1 MCKKAAQLNNNQ
13 HPALLFYVC
22 VSFRCDGKKVCELSV
37 TDVQSPD
44 PCVDTYKYLETS
56 YTCLPASQYHMTM
69 KLWRKQSSE
78 RRSESLWLIYVSMLT
93 LSQVS
98 QHI

>member
-1 MCKKAAQLNNNQ
+1 MCKYVLEKAAQLNNNQ

-44 PCVDTYKYLETS
+44 PCVGTYKYLETS
-56 YTCLPASQYHMTM
+56 YTCLPASQYHMTV
-69 KLWRKQSSE
+69 KL
-78 RRSESLWLIYVSMLT
+78 
-93 LSQVS
+93 
-98 QHI
+98 